1 MYNISNECI
10 DVDINNQPDNRM
22 YFIASSRDEPNN
34 WLNKAAHT
42 GGGRMKQNE
51 LWKCSVIPPGGTT

>member
-10 DVDINNQPDNRM
+10 DVDINNRM

-51 LWKCSVIPPGGTT
+51 L